1 MCSPVNFQGY
11 ATSPDSWV
19 VLRSD
24 CTWEEV
30 FIDDVGSEHLVRRCR
45 TVKSTPSSLCCLPPA
60 YPLPHLCLSLQH
72 VAQGFRDCHGHGSSP
87 SLLSTSKLA
96 AERGGLDKRLWPRL
110 RSVRN
115 YLFSRAPRQRMDLI
129 CFHTGA
135 PAPRD
140 VAKLMRR
147 SCNSASCT
155 AATPQSPCRT
165 KHFPTQ
171 AACSSRGERHVYHLM
186 CTPHSRQNATA
197 VCLSEIPSEP
207 R

>member
-45 TVKSTPSSLCCLPPA
+45 TVKFTPLSFCCLPPVH
-60 YPLPHLCLSLQH
+60 PLPHLSPSLQH
-72 VAQGFRDCHGHGSSP
+72 ASQKFGVFTESLTVSP
-87 SLLSTSKLA
+87 FHLKLA

-110 RSVRN
+110 RPVRN
-115 YLFSRAPRQRMDLI
+115 CPSSRAPHQRMGLI

-135 PAPRD
+135 PAPFD
-140 VAKLMRR
+140 VARLMRR
-147 SCNSASCT
+147 CCNSAPCT
-155 AATPQSPCRT
+155 AATPQSPRRT

-171 AACSSRGERHVYHLM
+171 AACHSRGEHHV
-186 CTPHSRQNATA
+186 S
-197 VCLSEIPSEP
+197 I
-207 R
+207 